1 MQVHHKPIK
10 QWIWQPILMSLL
22 AAGTLA
28 CQSTVS
34 SSPTNQA
41 IAKPVVLL
49 EKSTPKPV
57 AQDQAIYRSDRF
69 RFRFSYSTK
78 DFVIDNKI
86 STPRNNV
93 DSPLAAIDIW
103 TQQHGQKIRAG
114 AYEGGTEYPANV
126 QVTVYN
132 NPRKFSLQ
140 KWIKQSNEFTGS
152 RDFKSAKIAGQT
164 GVKFQSSGLY
174 ENENVAFINPKD
186 SRIIVVSLSK
196 TGYGNNDAIYRR
208 AYQQVVNS
216 FTFLK

>member
-1 MQVHHKPIK
+1 MQIHNKQIQ
-10 QWIWQPILMSLL
+10 QWILSPILMSLV
-22 AAGTLA
+22 AFGTIA
-28 CQSTVS
+28 CQFPVNS
-34 SSPTNQA
+34 SVTKQA
-41 IAKPVVLL
+41 AKPVVTLAQ
-49 EKSTPKPV
+49 TPG
-57 AQDQAIYRSDRF
+57 IYRSDRF

-93 DSPLAAIDIW
+93 DVPLASVDIW
-103 TQQHGQKIRAG
+103 TKQHAQKIRAG

-126 QVTVYN
+126 QVAVYN

-140 KWIKQSNEFTGS
+140 QWVKQSNQFSAT

-174 ENENVAFINPKD
+174 ENENVAFISPKD

-196 TGYGNNDAIYRR
+196 TGNSNNDALYRQ